1 MILGRDP
8 GGEDV
13 WSAGQRVDGVSASF
27 VFRRFEDGV
36 VARVPS
42 PDDLRRFKERFP
54 DGFVEILVQPGE
66 RLSDELQD
74 DESYRYA
81 LVDLCAGDW
90 EELHR
95 KYAEAKLLLPF
106 SFGPLGQAS

>member
-1 MILGRDP
+1 M
-8 GGEDV
+8 
-13 WSAGQRVDGVSASF
+13 
-27 VFRRFEDGV
+27 
-36 VARVPS
+36 
-42 PDDLRRFKERFP
+42 
-54 DGFVEILVQPGE
+54 QPGE

-106 SFGPLGQAS
+106 SFAPLGQAS